1 MASAHEAARGH
12 EALGDGVRRSLHHPA
27 PGAASFATHAD
38 AGHAAGPPRSGRRWT
53 GFVHVAPAE
62 NDEAGLWEVGLL
74 VAPDAAGAPDAPD
87 AAGDHDRGATAASLL
102 RAAASHA
109 AANGARTVVVW
120 IPGSTTDD
128 DAATTAAGFVAR
140 SELVQLRLGIPPSER
155 PVWPGG
161 TTVRAYRPGSDDA
174 AWLEVNNRAF
184 AGHPEQGSWT
194 ATTLEHRRREPW
206 FDPEGFLLAEDARGL
221 AGFCWT
227 KVHPV
232 TAHDPQLGEIYVV
245 GVDPSRQGT
254 GLGRALVLAGLHSLA
269 GRGPRTGM
277 LYVDAA
283 NRPAMGLY
291 RALGFREHRVDRAYE
306 RSVGCGGEPR

>member
-12 EALGDGVRRSLHHPA
+12 EALGDGVRRSLPPPA
-27 PGAASFATHAD
+27 PGAARSPLTPTPGTRPAPEV
-38 AGHAAGPPRSGRRWT
+38 GPPLDGVRPL
-53 GFVHVAPAE
+53 APAE

-74 VAPDAAGAPDAPD
+74 VAPDAAGAPTPD
-87 AAGDHDRGATAASLL
+87 AAGDHDGAPRRASLL
-102 RAAASHA
+102 RAAASTPPRT
-109 AANGARTVVVW
+109 GRARW
-120 IPGSTTDD
+120 SSGSRVPPPTTTPPRPRRASWPQRAG
-128 DAATTAAGFVAR
+128 AATARDPPLREAGLA
-140 SELVQLRLGIPPSER
+140 
-155 PVWPGG
+155 GG
-161 TTVRAYRPGSDDA
+161 TTVRATGPGPTTRRGGGEQPG
-174 AWLEVNNRAF
+174 LRR
-184 AGHPEQGSWT
+184 HPEQGSWT
-194 ATTLEHRRREPW
+194 ATTLEPAGGNLVRSR
-206 FDPEGFLLAEDARGL
+206 GFLLAEDARGL

-227 KVHPV
+227 KVTRSRP
-232 TAHDPQLGEIYVV
+232 TDPQLGEIYVV